1 MNELQQVLNNI
12 KADKQINII
21 PPNLKKDVS
30 TLGVTGTFIGKA
42 INTLFTVSQDD
53 AGNIWCLCNIEGYE
67 GTPYRLDSEGNF
79 IVTLE
84 EGDESVYRINDN
96 MLEVVFKDAS

>member
-1 MNELQQVLNNI
+1 MNELQKVLDDI
-12 KADKQINII
+12 KADKVENLI
-21 PPNLKKDVS
+21 PPNIKTGIHS
-30 TLGVTGTFIGKA
+30 LGVTGTFIGKA

-67 GTPYRLDSEGNF
+67 GTPYRLDEDGNF